1 MQSESLPSPSL
12 IGKNPLSGMW
22 LMWWL
27 GIALGMIG
35 VFVLHSSV
43 HTVVVFVG
51 RAILIFILIVYLL
64 VFIFLSMMTYTVELG
79 TGGISI
85 EPRMSGRWNWLF
97 QKRFEKKR
105 LTVKGI
111 RRITKT
117 KVLLR
122 IHGWHSIL
130 VTGAPRD
137 IDRLLKQFVKVG

>member
-1 MQSESLPSPSL
+1 M
-12 IGKNPLSGMW
+12 
-22 LMWWL
+22 
-27 GIALGMIG
+27 GMIG

-43 HTVVVFVG
+43 YTAEVFVG
-51 RAILIFILIVYLL
+51 RAILICILIVYLL

-97 QKRFEKKR
+97 QKHFRKKR
-105 LTVKGI
+105 LTVMGV
-111 RRITKT
+111 RGITKT
-117 KVLLR
+117 KVQLR

-130 VTGAPRD
+130 VTGTPRD